1 MTLSQL
7 LQSDANFEQI
17 TQHLDHLDPP
27 TRRQET
33 QALDGRGQKVLYEM
47 AAKGPPINFAHFV
60 PEGTKDGQEVIHAGR
75 NSQPAFRLFEKRWCR
90 PSGHPGELWGYN
102 EASVR
107 PLIGPGY
114 FVAHM
119 TENDGNDPRGA
130 VVVDYFMEP
139 EGPVPEGW
147 PGIRPNSRGLQ
158 MFIYNKMRDYMRRVS
173 EHVSIGAA
181 YRMEKRIMG
190 YFVLC
195 REEET

>member
-7 LQSDANFEQI
+7 LQSDATFEQI
-17 TQHLDHLDPP
+17 TQHLDHLDALA
-27 TRRQET
+27 RRQET
-33 QALDGRGQKVLYEM
+33 QALDGRSQKALYEM
-47 AAKGPPINFAHFV
+47 AGKGPPIDFAHFV
-60 PEGTKDGQEVIHAGR
+60 PEGTKDDQEVIHAGR

-114 FVAHM
+114 FVAHL
-119 TENDGNDPRGA
+119 TENDGSDPRGA
-130 VVVDYFMEP
+130 VVVDYFMQP

-158 MFIYNKMRDYMRRVS
+158 MFVYNKMRDYMRRVS